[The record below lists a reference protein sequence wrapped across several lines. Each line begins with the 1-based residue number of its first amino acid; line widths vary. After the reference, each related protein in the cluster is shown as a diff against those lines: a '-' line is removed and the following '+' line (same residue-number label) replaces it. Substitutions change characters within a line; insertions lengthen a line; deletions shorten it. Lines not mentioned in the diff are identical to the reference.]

1 MLTSGCLPLRC
12 HVCLSLQ
19 ATLQLHKQM
28 QATEKTRLAEQQAA
42 AAAAASAAST
52 PQLAF
57 AGANGAAVNG
67 SYSEPRTPEGS
78 ATSSL
83 DESSSSNNG
92 SSNGHHVPVPVGAG
106 SGDLHAVR
114 LHGGATY
121 SPSIPVENGNG
132 HGSSG
137 VPAEHSGSSGP
148 SPVKEKVKLQ

>member
-1 MLTSGCLPLRC
+1 M
-12 HVCLSLQ
+12 CLSLQ

-42 AAAAASAAST
+42 VAAAAST
-52 PQLAF
+52 HQLAF

-67 SYSEPRTPEGS
+67 SYSEPQTPEGS

-83 DESSSSNNG
+83 DESSSSSNIG

-114 LHGGATY
+114 LRGGAIY

-137 VPAEHSGSSGP
+137 APAEQSGNSGP